1 MSLRYEQYRALHA
14 TRKLLMDIHRQDVK
28 LEELQKRSYQCLRHY
43 PFLDERGAP
52 MFSQDRNECPVINQ
66 L

>member
-1 MSLRYEQYRALHA
+1 MSLRYEQYRALHE
-14 TRKLLMDIHRQDVK
+14 TRRLLLDIHRQSVK
-28 LEELQKRSYQCLRHY
+28 LEDLQERSYQCLRHY